1 MKNQI
6 PYNPSIIEPKWQKKW
21 KDSKIYNVDLDSKD
35 KKNYFSLT
43 MFPYPSGDL
52 HIGHWYAFT
61 PADSYSRFKKM
72 KGFNVLHTQGFDAFG
87 LPAENAAISR
97 NINPMKWTFDNIDN
111 MRGQFNLMGNSYD
124 WSRELITCTPEYY
137 KWNQFFFLKM
147 YEKGIAYRKNGAV
160 WWDPIDQTT
169 LANEQVVEGKSE
181 RSGADVVRK
190 MMPQWYF
197 KITDYAEE
205 LLEMDDLG
213 WPEKI
218 KHMQRNWIGKSLG
231 TDVDFKL
238 QKGNKIISTFTT
250 RVDTIFGVTF
260 IVLAPEHDLINE
272 VTTEEYKEKVKNY
285 IKNSAKSSE
294 IERTS
299 TEREKTGQFTGGYAI
314 NPMNN
319 KKIPIFIGDYVL
331 GTYGTGAVMG
341 VPAHDQRDYEF
352 AKKYELPVD
361 VVISKDGKITNDLKK
376 ANESYG
382 ILINSQNFDG
392 LDSEKAKKAITDFM
406 EKNRFGKGTVTYHLR
421 DWLISRQRYWGTPIP
436 IFYDENENIIPVDI
450 NELPVVLPEA
460 KEFMPT
466 GQSPL
471 TLDEEF
477 LWFDHPKYGK
487 LRRETDTMD
496 TFVDS
501 SWYHLRFASDESS
514 NVDPFNKER
523 LKNWLPVHQYTGG
536 AEHAV
541 MHLLYARFFN
551 KVLRDLGFVDFDEPY
566 QNLFNQGVLL
576 KDHQKISK
584 RSNPLAPDPLVKEFG
599 ADAVRLYLMFLGP
612 WDQGGDWSDDA
623 FNGITRWL
631 NRVWDLSTRDADEII
646 SNDENNKDFEILIN
660 STIKKVSED
669 LERFKFN
676 TSISTLMEYTNSLS
690 KIWSAGCNNEIWKE
704 SIIILIKLLAP
715 MAPHITEELWEL
727 KGQKFSV
734 HNQEFPSWDDQ
745 LISTETKT
753 IVVQINGKVRSQ
765 FEIEGTKS
773 EEEVF
778 EIASNNEK
786 VKENITGKEI
796 IKKIYVKDKL
806 VNFVVR

>member
-160 WWDPIDQTT
+160 WWDPVDQTT

-272 VTTEEYKEKVKNY
+272 VTTDDYKEKVKNY

-450 NELPVVLPEA
+450 DELPVVLPEA

-514 NVDPFNKER
+514 KVDPFNKER

-631 NRVWDLSTRDADEII
+631 NRVWDLSNRDADEII

-690 KIWSAGCNNEIWKE
+690 KIWSAGCNNDLWKE

-734 HNQEFPSWDDQ
+734 HNQEFPSWDDE
-745 LISTETKT
+745 LISTDAKT

-765 FEIEGTKS
+765 FDIEGTKS

-778 EIASNNEK
+778 EIALNNEK
-786 VKENITGKEI
+786 VKENISGKEI

>member
-1 MKNQI
+1 MKNRI
-6 PYNPSIIEPKWQKKW
+6 PYNPSLIEPKWQKKW

-272 VTTEEYKEKVKNY
+272 VTTDDYKEKVKNY

-514 NVDPFNKER
+514 KVDPFNKER

-690 KIWSAGCNNEIWKE
+690 KIWSAGCNNDLWKE

-727 KGQKFSV
+727 NGQKFSV

-745 LISTETKT
+745 LISTDAKT

-765 FEIEGTKS
+765 FDIEGTKS

-778 EIASNNEK
+778 EIALNNEK
-786 VKENITGKEI
+786 VKENIAGKEI

>member
-160 WWDPIDQTT
+160 WWDPVDQTT

-272 VTTEEYKEKVKNY
+272 VTTDDYKEKVKNY

-514 NVDPFNKER
+514 KVDPFNKER

-745 LISTETKT
+745 LISTDAKT

-765 FEIEGTKS
+765 FDIEGTKS
-773 EEEVF
+773 EEEIF

-786 VKENITGKEI
+786 VKENLTDKEI

>member
-160 WWDPIDQTT
+160 WWDPVDQTT

-260 IVLAPEHDLINE
+260 IVLAPEHELINE
-272 VTTEEYKEKVKNY
+272 VTTDDYKEKVKNY

-450 NELPVVLPEA
+450 DELPVVLPEA

-477 LWFDHPKYGK
+477 LWFDHSKYGK

-514 NVDPFNKER
+514 KVDPFNKER

-690 KIWSAGCNNEIWKE
+690 KIWSAGCNNDLWKE

-734 HNQEFPSWDDQ
+734 HNQEFPSWDDE
-745 LISTETKT
+745 LISTDAKT

-765 FEIEGTKS
+765 FDIDGTKS

-778 EIASNNEK
+778 EIALNNEK
-786 VKENITGKEI
+786 VKENIAGKEI

>member
-1 MKNQI
+1 MKNRI
-6 PYNPSIIEPKWQKKW
+6 PYNPSLIEPKWQKKW

-124 WSRELITCTPEYY
+124 WTRELITCTPEYY

-181 RSGADVVRK
+181 RSGADVVRR

-260 IVLAPEHDLINE
+260 IVLAPEHALINE

-392 LDSEKAKKAITDFM
+392 LDSEKAKKSITDFM
-406 EKNRFGKGTVTYHLR
+406 EKNRFGKGTITYHLR

-477 LWFDHPKYGK
+477 LWFDHPKHGK

-514 NVDPFNKER
+514 KVDPFNKER

-551 KVLRDLGFVDFDEPY
+551 KVLRDLGIVDFDEPY

-631 NRVWDLSTRDADEII
+631 NRVWDISTRDADELI

-660 STIKKVSED
+660 STVKKVSED

-690 KIWSAGCNNEIWKE
+690 KIWSTGCNNDLWKE
-704 SIIILIKLLAP
+704 SIIILIKLLSP

-727 KGQKFSV
+727 NGQEFSI

-745 LISTETKT
+745 LISTDTKT
-753 IVVQINGKVRSQ
+753 IVVQVNGKVRSQ
-765 FEIEGTKS
+765 FNIEGTKS
-773 EEEVF
+773 EEEIF

-786 VKENITGKEI
+786 VQENLIGKEI

-806 VNFVVR
+806 VNFVVK

>member
-160 WWDPIDQTT
+160 WWDPVDQTT

-238 QKGNKIISTFTT
+238 EKGNKIISTFTT

-272 VTTEEYKEKVKNY
+272 VTTDDYKEKVKNY

-514 NVDPFNKER
+514 KVDPFNRER

-631 NRVWDLSTRDADEII
+631 NRVWDLSTRDAEEII

-690 KIWSAGCNNEIWKE
+690 KIWSAGCNNDLWKE

-734 HNQEFPSWDDQ
+734 HNQEFPSWDDE
-745 LISTETKT
+745 LISTEAKT

-765 FEIEGTKS
+765 FDIEGTKS

>member
-1 MKNQI
+1 MKNRI
-6 PYNPSIIEPKWQKKW
+6 PYNPSLIEPKWQKKW

-87 LPAENAAISR
+87 LPAENAAILR

-160 WWDPIDQTT
+160 WWDPVDQTT

-197 KITDYAEE
+197 KIADYAEE

-406 EKNRFGKGTVTYHLR
+406 EKNRFGKGTITYHLR

-727 KGQKFSV
+727 NGQKFSV